1 MATVEFEDP
10 AGDVVQEI
18 AIMGHGNHSAGV
30 VMQKVL
36 QPGDGLGVEVV
47 GRFVQQQHVGFRQQQ
62 LAQRDTPPLAAGKGA
77 DVSIPRRQSQRIRSD
92 FELTFEVVAIGGLQD
107 VLEFG
112 LTLRQGVEI
121 GVGFGIGCV
130 DRVQFSHCLLYVAQ
144 CLLDVAAYVLVGIQL
159 WFLRQVADLDSGLWA
174 CLAVDVRIDPG
185 HDPQQRGF
193 SRTVQ
198 TEHAD
203 LGTRKKGQ

>member
-1 MATVEFEDP
+1 MF
-10 AGDVVQEI
+10 
-18 AIMGHGNHSAGV
+18 S
-30 VMQKVL
+30 K
-36 QPGDGLGVEVV
+36 
-47 GRFVQQQHVGFRQQQ
+47 
-62 LAQRDTPPLAAGKGA
+62 
-77 DVSIPRRQSQRIRSD
+77 
-92 FELTFEVVAIGGLQD
+92 
-107 VLEFG
+107 FG

-130 DRVQFSHCLLYVAQ
+130 DRVQFSHCLYVAQ

-203 LGTRKKGQ
+203 LGTRKKDSDMSRRICRFGGTILLTRFMVKMYWAIALCRTGLDGLRRRRFYTLRRGLKSSCGR